1 MEDCQGKWQ
10 DEKDTDKFQYLS
22 GGAALCNQRG
32 SRGYTCGVG
41 KTTDNKESDER
52 AEGNGK
58 TKEDSETKGNGK
70 TAGNS
75 GAGSRRTD
83 HGGTVGLF
91 LWG

>member
-1 MEDCQGKWQ
+1 MVIFFE
-10 DEKDTDKFQYLS
+10 
-22 GGAALCNQRG
+22 AASSSINPADDIALKRVINVPARG
-32 SRGYTCGVG
+32 IG
-41 KTTDNKESDER
+41 KTTDNKESNER

-58 TKEDSETKGNGK
+58 TKEDSETNGNGK